1 MDQLSIFQLSVALGI
16 ISWSFV
22 AYKYIWPKIKGMSL
36 VKASESLLTVHIFR
50 YIGLA
55 FLVPGFVGV
64 DLPYEFSIGAAIGD
78 ITAASLAWLC
88 LASTQSK
95 NFKTFLWIFNI
106 VGLLD
111 LLHAFYEG
119 RIVLNITPGDF
130 GGAYFFPILFVP
142 FLIVTHI
149 VIFLLLMRKKS

>member
-36 VKASESLLTVHIFR
+36 VKASEPLLTVHIFR

-55 FLVPGFVGV
+55 FLIPGFV
-64 DLPYEFSIGAAIGD
+64 D